1 MAFQTRPRF
10 TWRLRTRSLPL
21 GRRTLVMGILNVT
34 PDSFSEEH
42 RFPNPAAAVEH
53 ALAMLDC
60 GADLIDLGGEST
72 RPNSTPVTPKQEQE
86 RVLPVLQAIL
96 KARPDAIVSID
107 TYHASTAERALALGA
122 EIINDVSGLLWDRE
136 MAAVLARDQPGAILM
151 HTRGAPRIWN
161 NLPPLPHADILPLLV
176 SGLAHT
182 LSVARAAGLP
192 RANLVL
198 DPGFGF
204 GKAGDENFTLLAH
217 FGELHQFA
225 LPLLAGVSR
234 KRFLTAHLAH
244 TLPQTRK
251 DATTAANVAAILSG
265 AHLLRVHDVLA
276 ACTAASV
283 ADAILGS
290 AEPDD
295 EETHPSGVRK
305 TPSGQRII

>member
-1 MAFQTRPRF
+1 MTFLARPRF

-42 RFPNPAAAVEH
+42 RFPTLAAAVDH
-53 ALAMLDC
+53 ALMMLDC

-72 RPNSTPVTPKQEQE
+72 RPNSTPVTADQEQV
-86 RVLPVLQAIL
+86 RILPVLEAIL
-96 KARPDAIVSID
+96 KARPDTIVSID
-107 TYHASTAERALALGA
+107 TYHASTAERSLAIGA
-122 EIINDVSGLLWDRE
+122 EVINDVSGLLWDRE
-136 MAAVLARDQPGAILM
+136 MAAVMARDQPGAILM
-151 HTRGAPRIWN
+151 HTRGAPRMWN

-176 SGLAHT
+176 SGLAHV
-182 LSVARAAGLP
+182 LSVARIAGIP
-192 RANLVL
+192 RSNIVL

-217 FGELHQFA
+217 FAELHQFA
-225 LPLLAGVSR
+225 LPLLAGISR
-234 KRFLTAHLAH
+234 KRFLTAHLTHSSSHA
-244 TLPQTRK
+244 RK

-265 AHLLRVHDVLA
+265 AHLVRVHDVVA

-290 AEPDD
+290 AEPE

>member
-1 MAFQTRPRF
+1 MAFLARPRF
-10 TWRLRTRSLPL
+10 TWRLRSRSLPL

-42 RFPNPAAAVEH
+42 RFPNLTAAVDH
-53 ALAMLDC
+53 ALMMLEC

-72 RPNSTPVTPKQEQE
+72 RPNSTPVTPEQEQD
-86 RVLPVLQAIL
+86 RILPVLEAIL
-96 KARPDAIVSID
+96 QARQDTIVSID
-107 TYHASTAERALALGA
+107 TYHASTAEHALELGA
-122 EIINDVSGLLWDRE
+122 EIINDVSGLLWDQD
-136 MAAVLARDQPGAILM
+136 MASVLAQHQPGAILM

-182 LSVARAAGLP
+182 LSVARIAGIP
-192 RANLVL
+192 RQNIVL

-217 FGELHQFA
+217 FAELHQFA
-225 LPLLAGVSR
+225 LPLLAGISR
-234 KRFLTAHLAH
+234 KRFLTAHLTHPNPHA
-244 TLPQTRK
+244 RK
-251 DATTAANVAAILSG
+251 DASTAANVAAILSG
-265 AHLLRVHDVLA
+265 AHLVRVHDVVA
-276 ACTAASV
+276 TRTAASV

-290 AEPDD
+290 AEPD

-305 TPSGQRII
+305 TLSGQRII

>member
-96 KARPDAIVSID
+96 KARPDAIMSID

-217 FGELHQFA
+217 FRGAPPVRAAAAGRSLSQAISHRAPHAHAAADAQGRHHRRERSRYSLRRASAPRPRRSCCLHRG
-225 LPLLAGVSR
+225 LRRRCHPR
-234 KRFLTAHLAH
+234 
-244 TLPQTRK
+244 
-251 DATTAANVAAILSG
+251 LSG
-265 AHLLRVHDVLA
+265 A
-276 ACTAASV
+276 
-283 ADAILGS
+283 
-290 AEPDD
+290 
-295 EETHPSGVRK
+295 
-305 TPSGQRII
+305 

>member
-1 MAFQTRPRF
+1 MAFLARPRF

-34 PDSFSEEH
+34 PDSFSERH
-42 RFPNPAAAVEH
+42 RFPTLSAAIDH
-53 ALAMLDC
+53 ALFMLES
-60 GADLIDLGGEST
+60 GADMIDLGGEST
-72 RPNSTPVTPKQEQE
+72 RPNSTPVTPEQEQE
-86 RVLPVLQAIL
+86 RVLPVLEALL
-96 KARPDAIVSID
+96 KTRHDIIVSVD

-122 EIINDVSGLLWDRE
+122 EVINDVSGLLWDRG

-151 HTRGAPRIWN
+151 HTRGAPRMWN
-161 NLPPLPHADILPLLV
+161 KLPPLPHADILPLLV

-182 LSVARAAGLP
+182 LSVARTAGIP
-192 RANLVL
+192 RANMVL

-217 FGELHQFA
+217 FAELHQFA

-234 KRFLTAHLAH
+234 KRFLTAHLTEA
-244 TLPQTRK
+244 TPQTRQ

-276 ACTAASV
+276 ARAAASV

-290 AEPDD
+290 AEPDG